1 MVNRTRM
8 ALVMLLFGLT
18 LSAAA
23 TLAEAQTPLD
33 APRPPAAGRF
43 VSELEQ
49 TQWRA
54 AIEAFG
60 VLPFLT
66 NFTFRARGFNAYAPD
81 LPALIAFLERHLDT
95 GGTGIFRKGRLHNGH
110 KDVGPAR
117 IDYRSFRGAL
127 GSGSM
132 QIVVSTTTGAVFI
145 DMDQF
150 NPYEDLAS
158 FIGHAWEVARN
169 LFRVAEQ

>member
-1 MVNRTRM
+1 M
-8 ALVMLLFGLT
+8 
-18 LSAAA
+18 
-23 TLAEAQTPLD
+23 
-33 APRPPAAGRF
+33 
-43 VSELEQ
+43 VSEQEQ
-49 TQWRA
+49 TRWRA

-66 NFTFRARGFNAYAPD
+66 NHRFRTRGFTADAPD
-81 LPALIAFLERHLDT
+81 PPAQLAFLEGHLDD
-95 GGTGIFRKGRLHNGH
+95 GERGIFRKGWLHNRH
-110 KDVGPAR
+110 RDVGPAR

-127 GSGSM
+127 GSGSL

-158 FIGHAWEVARN
+158 FIGHAWEVVRN
-169 LFRVAEQ
+169 RLQLSRVHPAVLEGRCR